1 MQNTD
6 QDNYDLEKIVDLFD
20 RAISSNDPRVSKALR
35 DLLLIVA
42 LTDSEDMNMSNPH
55 RRPWRKMQDDLQTV
69 TYRICD
75 LERKVYELQKEHP
88 HLLQE
93 TQGGG

>member
-1 MQNTD
+1 MPNTE

-20 RAISSNDPRVSKALR
+20 RAISSDDPRVSKALR
-35 DLLLIVA
+35 DLLLITA
-42 LTDSEDMNMSNPH
+42 LTNSEDMNMSNPH
-55 RRPWRKMQDDLQTV
+55 RRPWRKMLDDLQQA
-69 TYRICD
+69 TYRILD

-88 HLLQE
+88 HLLRE